1 MGTSDWDSNS
11 FIALALTKVLTNL
24 KYSGVYLSYFVIFQW
39 QEHTGICHSY
49 YPVFR
54 YVTRDCCLLPGGK
67 KWTCDFSHPVV
78 GEKCKVQIKK
88 HRIILK
94 AKKRDPGLWKD
105 LRVSNWGTR
114 QD

>member
-1 MGTSDWDSNS
+1 MH
-11 FIALALTKVLTNL
+11 FIHNFFL
-24 KYSGVYLSYFVIFQW
+24 
-39 QEHTGICHSY
+39 
-49 YPVFR
+49 VFR
-54 YVTRDCCLLPGGK
+54 NVIRDCCLLTGGK

-105 LRVSNWGTR
+105 LRVNNWVYRVRPKG
-114 QD
+114 Q